1 MLFEAAA
8 VLCLLLWPLVRTAVL
23 PQHYLPA
30 PVPVFHRPLPAPRE
44 LGHESQ
50 GPVTER
56 PILVVTILRQ
66 PPTVPSR
73 VFSGPSDAPVIA
85 DPPSIPGSP
94 EGTFDRN
101 RVATAPAPPVANPR
115 PIPVSSGVM
124 AARRIHTVQPE
135 YPAIARMI
143 HLAGTV
149 QLRAVIATDGSV
161 RNLEV
166 VGGNPILAKAAV
178 DAVRQWRYQ
187 PTLLSGKPVEV
198 ETIVTVEFH
207 TNEP

>member
-1 MLFEAAA
+1 
-8 VLCLLLWPLVRTAVL
+8 
-23 PQHYLPA
+23 
-30 PVPVFHRPLPAPRE
+30 
-44 LGHESQ
+44 
-50 GPVTER
+50 
-56 PILVVTILRQ
+56 
-66 PPTVPSR
+66 
-73 VFSGPSDAPVIA
+73 
-85 DPPSIPGSP
+85 
-94 EGTFDRN
+94 
-101 RVATAPAPPVANPR
+101 
-115 PIPVSSGVM
+115 
-124 AARRIHTVQPE
+124 
-135 YPAIARMI
+135 MI